1 MSEAFGDQKSF
12 LAAEKVAA
20 TEKLH
25 FCSGKKRGTP
35 RTVSSEH
42 QQGKKRDLPSAGW
55 TYALRTMTCMKQSA
69 LALRQA
75 SRQAT
80 RVLKLWN

>member
-1 MSEAFGDQKSF
+1 MSEAFGDQNFF

-25 FCSGKKRGTP
+25 VCSGKKRGTL
-35 RTVSSEH
+35 RTVPSEH
-42 QQGKKRDLPSAGW
+42 QQGKTRDFPSAGW
-55 TYALRTMTCMKQSA
+55 TYALRTMTCMKQNA

-80 RVLKLWN
+80 RALKLWN